1 MPANDSPMPA
11 YLVGQVSVRDQELW
25 ARYVAGVAESL
36 KPNTAEI
43 VFRGRRARDLA
54 GRQPHEL
61 VVVIRF
67 TDLDELNRWHESD
80 KYQALV
86 PLRDRAAD
94 VIITSYQT

>member
-1 MPANDSPMPA
+1 MSA

-36 KPNTAEI
+36 QPYNAEI
-43 VFRGRRARDLA
+43 VFRGRHARDLA
-54 GRQPHEL
+54 GRQPREL

-67 TDLDELNRWHESD
+67 ADLDELNRWHDSD
-80 KYQALV
+80 TYQALV

-94 VIITSYQT
+94 VIITSYET

>member
-1 MPANDSPMPA
+1 MNA

-25 ARYVAGVAESL
+25 AQYVAGVAESL
-36 KPNTAEI
+36 KPFTAEI

-54 GRQPHEL
+54 GLQPREL

-67 TDLDELNRWHESD
+67 ANIDELNRWHDSD
-80 KYQALV
+80 AYQALV

-94 VIITSYQT
+94 VMITGYET